1 MDTLATSYFSYALM
15 VICARKV
22 ARLAQTDAEAAADYF
37 DMHAQQLSEFER
49 AEFEKAV
56 VDAATALAMQ
66 QAS

>member
-49 AEFEKAV
+49 AEFERP
-56 VDAATALAMQ
+56 
-66 QAS
+66 